1 MAKFLATIKAIITRL
16 VFASHGFIAI
26 WQVTTF
32 KKNPLFWYLSCPILL
47 LFFEGIFTLTIK
59 ENQEWK
65 WFCPSV
71 FLYLSSVVPAIWL
84 LELDKVDRRLKAF
97 ESNVNISEN
106 FDLTNLAAEDLKHLE
121 KALGVDIHL
130 PDIQISTETWVTL
143 IEQFL
148 MLILIIG
155 RWMLPKGDLTRDQL
169 SQLLLVYIGTAADI
183 IEFFDSFKEDRIAR
197 EPVLVYLTLGIW
209 AWSLMQFT
217 VVLTA
222 TKSRKSRLSSG
233 SAVKKRVHTET
244 SCCSIDVW
252 GIALNMLL
260 QDGPFLAFRL
270 ILIVHYRIVSYM
282 NIFFTCKNT
291 LVILLQLYRLY
302 VVQTENKSKRKKRR
316 LETTNISII
325 SRGDVYRDARE
336 RKTCDDKRRKKK
348 KDKDAEA
355 NYSDSEESTEEAD
368 KFDSSPRSIGHT
380 KRKTRQDTGYST
392 SSSRNSGRRS
402 KSQTNESKRSSRREE
417 PKREISSEDEKRR
430 RKIDRKSSEKG
441 DRKCSDSIKTKSRND
456 DSSKSSGKSRKCRD
470 DSEDQSTVEEVAEK
484 TISEGSESESE
495 RKRYAHRKRRQNRD

>member
-26 WQVTTF
+26 WQVITF
-32 KKNPLFWYLSCPILL
+32 KKNSLFWYLSCPILL

-84 LELDKVDRRLKAF
+84 LELDKVDRRLKTF
-97 ESNVNISEN
+97 ETNVNKSEN
-106 FDLTNLAAEDLKHLE
+106 LDLTNLAAKDLKHLE
-121 KALGVDIHL
+121 KALGVNIHL
-130 PDIQISTETWVTL
+130 PNIKISKETWVTL

-233 SAVKKRVHTET
+233 NVVKRRIHTET

-252 GIALNMLL
+252 GITLNMIL

-302 VVQTENKSKRKKRR
+302 VVQTENRSKRKKKS
-316 LETTNISII
+316 EISNISII
-325 SRGDVYRDARE
+325 SREDIYKDVKYKISE
-336 RKTCDDKRRKKK
+336 EKRRKKR
-348 KDKDAEA
+348 KDKDIEA
-355 NYSDSEESTEEAD
+355 NYTESEETIEETD
-368 KFDSSPRSIGHT
+368 KFDSSPRNIRSS
-380 KRKTRQDTGYST
+380 KKKTRQDTGYST
-392 SSSRNSGRRS
+392 SSSRNSGKHE
-402 KSQTNESKRSSRREE
+402 KSQRNKKKMSREE
-417 PKREISSEDEKRR
+417 IEIFSDDEKQK
-430 RKIDRKSSEKG
+430 RKINRNL
-441 DRKCSDSIKTKSRND
+441 SIKGNKKYTESIKMKSRND
-456 DSSKSSGKSRKCRD
+456 DSSKSFSKNQKYKE
-470 DSEDQSTVEEVAEK
+470 DSDEELTTEEITDK
-484 TISEGSESESE
+484 TISEESESESE
-495 RKRYAHRKRRQNRD
+495 RKRYIHRKRRQNRD

>member
-32 KKNPLFWYLSCPILL
+32 KKNPFFWYLSCPILL

-71 FLYLSSVVPAIWL
+71 FLYLSSIVPAIWL
-84 LELDKVDRRLKAF
+84 LELDKVDRRLRPH
-97 ESNVNISEN
+97 ESDINISEN
-106 FDLTNLAAEDLKHLE
+106 FDLSNLAADDLKHLE
-121 KALGVDIHL
+121 EALGVDIRL
-130 PDIQISTETWVTL
+130 PDIKISTETWVTL

-222 TKSRKSRLSSG
+222 TKSRKSRLSS
-233 SAVKKRVHTET
+233 SVSRKKVRTQT

-252 GIALNMLL
+252 GIALNMVL

-270 ILIVHYRIVSYM
+270 ILIIHYQIVSYM

-302 VVQTENKSKRKKRR
+302 VVQSEIKNKRVHKKYNKM
-316 LETTNISII
+316 EVSNISII
-325 SRGDVYRDARE
+325 SRGDMYKDVRMKSFRDN
-336 RKTCDDKRRKKK
+336 KHKRRR
-348 KDKDAEA
+348 DKDVEA
-355 NYSDSEESTEEAD
+355 NYTESEDSTEDID
-368 KFDSSPRSIGHT
+368 KFDSSPKNIARS

-392 SSSRNSGRRS
+392 SSSRNSGKQDKLQKREGKKRSSHKEETRRGASDDERRS
-402 KSQTNESKRSSRREE
+402 KRRG
-417 PKREISSEDEKRR
+417 
-430 RKIDRKSSEKG
+430 DRKSSEK
-441 DRKCSDSIKTKSRND
+441 RSTRNKND
-456 DSSKSSGKSRKCRD
+456 DDSGKSSNRKF
-470 DSEDQSTVEEVAEK
+470 DSENDSSSEELTESK
-484 TISEGSESESE
+484 TASESSESESG
-495 RKRYAHRKRRQNRD
+495 RNR

>member
-1 MAKFLATIKAIITRL
+1 MARFLATIKAIITRL

-32 KKNPLFWYLSCPILL
+32 KRNPLFWYLSCPILL
-47 LFFEGIFTLTIK
+47 LFFEGLFTLTIK

-121 KALGVDIHL
+121 KALGVNIHL

-233 SAVKKRVHTET
+233 SAVKKRVQAET
-244 SCCSIDVW
+244 TCCSIDVW
-252 GIALNMLL
+252 GIALNMVL

-302 VVQTENKSKRKKRR
+302 VVQTENKSKKRKKPELSR
-316 LETTNISII
+316 ISII
-325 SRGDVYRDARE
+325 SHGDMYADVRSR
-336 RKTCDDKRRKKK
+336 RICDEKKKRRRN
-348 KDKDAEA
+348 KDVEA
-355 NYSDSEESTEEAD
+355 NYSESEESTEEVD
-368 KFDSSPRSIGHT
+368 KFNSSPRNTGHF

-392 SSSRNSGRRS
+392 SSSRNSGKRS
-402 KSQTNESKRSSRREE
+402 KSKYTENRRKSSRKEESKL
-417 PKREISSEDEKRR
+417 EISSEDEKCR

-441 DRKCSDSIKTKSRND
+441 DKKFSESSKTKSKND
-456 DSSKSSGKSRKCRD
+456 DSSKSSSKSRKCKAE
-470 DSEDQSTVEEVAEK
+470 SEDESTTEEIADK
-484 TISEGSESESE
+484 TVSEESESESE
-495 RKRYAHRKRRQNRD
+495 RKRYTHRKRRQNRD

>member
-16 VFASHGFIAI
+16 VFASHSFIAI

-32 KKNPLFWYLSCPILL
+32 KKNPFFWYLSCPTLL

-97 ESNVNISEN
+97 GTNVNISED
-106 FDLTNLAAEDLKHLE
+106 FDLKNLAAADLKHLE
-121 KALGVDIHL
+121 KALGVNIYL
-130 PDIQISTETWVTL
+130 PNIQISTETWVTL

-233 SAVKKRVHTET
+233 SAVKRRVHTET

-270 ILIVHYRIVSYM
+270 ILIIHYQIVSYM

-302 VVQTENKSKRKKRR
+302 VVQTENKSKRYKKP
-316 LETTNISII
+316 EISSISII
-325 SRGDVYRDARE
+325 SREDICKDTRRKDSKE
-336 RKTCDDKRRKKK
+336 RRRRKRR
-348 KDKDAEA
+348 DVET
-355 NYSDSEESTEEAD
+355 NYSDSEETTEEVD
-368 KFDSSPRSIGHT
+368 KFDLSSRNVSNS

-392 SSSRNSGRRS
+392 SSSRNSGKYG
-402 KSQTNESKRSSRREE
+402 KSQRIENKKRRSRRE
-417 PKREISSEDEKRR
+417 KYKFDVSSDEENCR
-430 RKIDRKSSEKG
+430 RKLDRESSEKADKKFPG
-441 DRKCSDSIKTKSRND
+441 SIKVKSGND
-456 DSSKSSGKSRKCRD
+456 DFSKRRKNKD
-470 DSEDQSTVEEVAEK
+470 DSEKESTTEEVANK
-484 TISEGSESESE
+484 TISEESESESE
-495 RKRYAHRKRRQNRD
+495 RKRYVHRKRRQNRD

>member
-1 MAKFLATIKAIITRL
+1 MARFLATIKAILTRL
-16 VFASHGFIAI
+16 VFAAHGFIAI

-84 LELDKVDRRLKAF
+84 LELDKVERRIRVREPNL
-97 ESNVNISEN
+97 NISET
-106 FDLTNLAAEDLKHLE
+106 FDLTNLASADLKHLE
-121 KALGVDIHL
+121 RAFGVNIKL

-155 RWMLPKGDLTRDQL
+155 RWMLPKGELTRDQL

-233 SAVKKRVHTET
+233 SAIKKKVPTET

-252 GIALNMLL
+252 GIALNMVL

-270 ILIVHYRIVSYM
+270 ILIIHYQIVSYM

-302 VVQTENKSKRKKRR
+302 VVQSESKIKRKEKLRKY
-316 LETTNISII
+316 EMPSISII
-325 SRGDVYRDARE
+325 SRADMYDDNRYR
-336 RKTCDDKRRKKK
+336 KRREVDKSRKRRL
-348 KDKDAEA
+348 KDLEA
-355 NYSDSEESTEEAD
+355 SYTDSEDSTEELD
-368 KFDSSPRSIGHT
+368 RYEHSPRNLERK
-380 KRKTRQDTGYST
+380 KRRARQDTGYST
-392 SSSRNSGRRS
+392 SSSRNSSKLDKIQKKRENKRNSFRGQETRRERNIEDDGRR
-402 KSQTNESKRSSRREE
+402 KRVD
-417 PKREISSEDEKRR
+417 KASEN
-430 RKIDRKSSEKG
+430 RKERKSAE
-441 DRKCSDSIKTKSRND
+441 
-456 DSSKSSGKSRKCRD
+456 SSKCNAKSKLENSGKSRKDRIETED
-470 DSEDQSTVEEVAEK
+470 STSSGEDVDKSKTASEDDQ
-484 TISEGSESESE
+484 SESD
-495 RKRYAHRKRRQNRD
+495 RR